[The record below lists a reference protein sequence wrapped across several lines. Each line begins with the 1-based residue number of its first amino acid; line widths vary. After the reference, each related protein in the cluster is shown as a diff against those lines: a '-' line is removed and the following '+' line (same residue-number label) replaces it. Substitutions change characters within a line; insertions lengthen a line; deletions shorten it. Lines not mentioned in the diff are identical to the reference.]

1 MSVIATAVLSEG
13 SGGPFDLVNGIPVHP
28 LVVHAAVVFVPLTAL
43 GMIAMAIWP
52 RLSAKL
58 GWLVVA
64 SAVLATGFSF
74 AAKES
79 GEVLEGRVGEP
90 GYDHAELGDVMPIV
104 AAVLLIAVVALWL
117 IDRSAPA
124 DGPAPR
130 RGLRITVAIVGVL
143 IALGNLVWVYRVG
156 DSGAKS
162 VWSGEVSA
170 SGSADS
176 SGEDDESV
184 EGSEEG
190 SDEDGA
196 TGESTAAPTST
207 NTAAPTTTIAM
218 ADLAAHGTQADCW
231 VGIDGHVYDL
241 TAYVGKHPGGSD
253 KIVDL
258 CGTDG
263 TSAFTGQHST
273 EQKPAAVLERAQVGV
288 LG

>member
-1 MSVIATAVLSEG
+1 MSAIATAVLSEG

-43 GMIAMAIWP
+43 GLIAMAIWP
-52 RLSAKL
+52 RLSARL

-64 SAVLATGFSF
+64 SAVLATVFSF

-90 GYDHAELGDVMPIV
+90 GYDHAELGDVMPIF
-104 AAVLLIAVVALWL
+104 AGIMLIAVVALWL

-170 SGSADS
+170 SGSAGS
-176 SGEDDESV
+176 SGEGDESA
-184 EGSEEG
+184 EGPEED

-196 TGESTAAPTST
+196 TAAP
-207 NTAAPTTTIAM
+207 NAVAATTTIAV

-231 VGIDGHVYDL
+231 VGIEGNVYDL
-241 TAYVGKHPGGSD
+241 TAYVDKHPGGSD
-253 KIVDL
+253 KIVEL
-258 CGTDG
+258 CGSDS
-263 TSAFTGQHST
+263 TSAFTGQHGS
-273 EQKPAAVLERAQVGV
+273 EQKPAAVLAGAQIGV

>member
-52 RLSAKL
+52 RLSARL

-64 SAVLATGFSF
+64 SAVLATVFSF

-90 GYDHAELGDVMPIV
+90 GYDHAELGDVMPIF
-104 AAVLLIAVVALWL
+104 AAVLLIAAVALWL

-170 SGSADS
+170 SGSADG
-176 SGEDDESV
+176 SGEDDESA
-184 EGSEEG
+184 EGADED

-196 TGESTAAPTST
+196 TGESTAAP
-207 NTAAPTTTIAM
+207 NAAAATTTIAM

-231 VGIDGHVYDL
+231 VGIEGNVYDL
-241 TAYVGKHPGGSD
+241 TAYLDKHPGGSD
-253 KIVDL
+253 KIVGL

-263 TSAFTGQHST
+263 TSTFTGEHGS
-273 EQKPAAVLERAQVGV
+273 EQKPAAVLAGAQIGV

>member
-28 LVVHAAVVFVPLTAL
+28 LVVHAAVVFVPLAAL

-64 SAVLATGFSF
+64 SAVLATVFSF

-90 GYDHAELGDVMPIV
+90 GYDHAELGDVMPIF
-104 AAVLLIAVVALWL
+104 AGVLLIAVVALWL

-130 RGLRITVAIVGVL
+130 RGLRITVAILGVL

-176 SGEDDESV
+176 SGADDESA

-190 SDEDGA
+190 SDEDDA
-196 TGESTAAPTST
+196 TGESTAAP
-207 NTAAPTTTIAM
+207 NTAAATTTIAV

-231 VGIDGHVYDL
+231 VAIEGNVYDL
-241 TAYVGKHPGGSD
+241 TAYVDTHPGGSD
-253 KIVDL
+253 KIVEL
-258 CGTDG
+258 CGSDG
-263 TSAFTGQHST
+263 TSAFTGQHGS
-273 EQKPAAVLERAQVGV
+273 EQKPAAVLAGAQIGV

>member
-43 GMIAMAIWP
+43 GMIVMAIWP
-52 RLSAKL
+52 RLSARL

-64 SAVLATGFSF
+64 SAVLATVFSF

-90 GYDHAELGDVMPIV
+90 GYDHAELGDVMPIF
-104 AAVLLIAVVALWL
+104 AGVLLIAVVALWL

-170 SGSADS
+170 SGSADG
-176 SGEDDESV
+176 SGEDDESA
-184 EGSEEG
+184 EGAEED

-196 TGESTAAPTST
+196 TGESTAAP
-207 NTAAPTTTIAM
+207 NAAAATTTIAM

-231 VGIDGHVYDL
+231 VGIEGNVYDL
-241 TAYVGKHPGGSD
+241 TAYVDKHPGGSD
-253 KIVDL
+253 QIVGL

-263 TSAFTGQHST
+263 TSAFTGQHGS
-273 EQKPAAVLERAQVGV
+273 EQKPAAVLAGAQIGV

>member
-52 RLSAKL
+52 RLSARL

-64 SAVLATGFSF
+64 SAVLATVFSF

-90 GYDHAELGDVMPIV
+90 GYDHAELGDVMPIF
-104 AAVLLIAVVALWL
+104 AAVLLIAAVALWL

-170 SGSADS
+170 SGSADG
-176 SGEDDESV
+176 SGEEDESA
-184 EGSEEG
+184 EGADED

-196 TGESTAAPTST
+196 TGESTAAP
-207 NTAAPTTTIAM
+207 NAAAATTTIAM

-231 VGIDGHVYDL
+231 VGIEGNVYDL
-241 TAYVGKHPGGSD
+241 TAYLDKHPGGSD
-253 KIVDL
+253 KIVGL

-263 TSAFTGQHST
+263 TSAFTGEHGS
-273 EQKPAAVLERAQVGV
+273 EQKPAAVLAGAQIGV

>member
-52 RLSAKL
+52 RLSARL

-64 SAVLATGFSF
+64 SAVLATVFSF

-90 GYDHAELGDVMPIV
+90 GYDHAELGDVMPIF
-104 AAVLLIAVVALWL
+104 AGVLLIAVVALWL

-170 SGSADS
+170 SGSADG
-176 SGEDDESV
+176 SGEEDESA
-184 EGSEEG
+184 EGADED

-196 TGESTAAPTST
+196 TGESTAAP
-207 NTAAPTTTIAM
+207 NAAAATTTIAM

-231 VGIDGHVYDL
+231 VGIEGNVYDL
-241 TAYVGKHPGGSD
+241 TAYLDKHPGGSD
-253 KIVDL
+253 KIVGL

-263 TSAFTGQHST
+263 TSAFTGEHGS
-273 EQKPAAVLERAQVGV
+273 EQKPAAVLAGAQIGV

>member
-1 MSVIATAVLSEG
+1 M
-13 SGGPFDLVNGIPVHP
+13 
-28 LVVHAAVVFVPLTAL
+28 
-43 GMIAMAIWP
+43 
-52 RLSAKL
+52 
-58 GWLVVA
+58 
-64 SAVLATGFSF
+64 
-74 AAKES
+74 
-79 GEVLEGRVGEP
+79 LEGRVGEP
-90 GYDHAELGDVMPIV
+90 GFDHAELGDVMPIF
-104 AAVLLIAVVALWL
+104 AGVLLIAVVALWL

-170 SGSADS
+170 SGSADGS
-176 SGEDDESV
+176 DEDGESA
-184 EGSEEG
+184 EGAEED

-196 TGESTAAPTST
+196 TGESTAAP
-207 NTAAPTTTIAM
+207 NAAAATTTIAM

-231 VGIDGHVYDL
+231 VGIEGNVYDL
-241 TAYVGKHPGGSD
+241 TAYVDKHPGGSD
-253 KIVDL
+253 EIVGL

-263 TSAFTGQHST
+263 TSAFTGQHGS
-273 EQKPAAVLERAQVGV
+273 EQKPAAVLAGAQIGV

>member
-52 RLSAKL
+52 RLSARL

-64 SAVLATGFSF
+64 SAVLATVFSF

-90 GYDHAELGDVMPIV
+90 GYDHAELGDVMPIF
-104 AAVLLIAVVALWL
+104 AGVLLIAVVALWL

-130 RGLRITVAIVGVL
+130 RGLRITVAILGVL

-176 SGEDDESV
+176 SGEDDESA

-190 SDEDGA
+190 SDEDDA
-196 TGESTAAPTST
+196 TGESTAAP
-207 NTAAPTTTIAM
+207 NTAAATTTIAV

-231 VGIDGHVYDL
+231 VAIEGNVYDL
-241 TAYVGKHPGGSD
+241 TAYVDTHPGGSD
-253 KIVDL
+253 KIVEL
-258 CGTDG
+258 CGSDG
-263 TSAFTGQHST
+263 TSAFTGQHGS
-273 EQKPAAVLERAQVGV
+273 EQKPAAVLAGAQIGV